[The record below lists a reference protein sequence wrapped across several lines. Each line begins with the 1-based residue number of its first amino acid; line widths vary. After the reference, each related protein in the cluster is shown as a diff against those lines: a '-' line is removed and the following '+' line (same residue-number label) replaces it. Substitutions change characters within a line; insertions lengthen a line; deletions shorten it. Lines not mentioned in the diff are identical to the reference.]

1 MGPAAVYPMGMIR
14 TLARISA
21 AILLA
26 ALVAATSLS
35 MAVVRGQTRIAG
47 EIVICTGY
55 GIATIAVDANGN
67 PTGPAHL
74 CPDMV
79 LGLMAALEAAPPVL
93 MRPEG
98 DVRRLDVLEPKGGA
112 ARAMPHARA
121 RGPPVLA

>member
-1 MGPAAVYPMGMIR
+1 MDMIR

-26 ALVAATSLS
+26 AILTATSLS
-35 MAVVRGQTRIAG
+35 MAVARGQTRIAG

-55 GIATIAVDANGN
+55 GIATIAVDVNGN
-67 PTGPAHL
+67 PIGPAHI

-79 LGLMAALEAAPPVL
+79 LGLMAALDAAPPVL

-98 DVRRLDVLEPKGGA
+98 DVRRVDAPEPRGGTSHA
-112 ARAMPHARA
+112 VPHARA